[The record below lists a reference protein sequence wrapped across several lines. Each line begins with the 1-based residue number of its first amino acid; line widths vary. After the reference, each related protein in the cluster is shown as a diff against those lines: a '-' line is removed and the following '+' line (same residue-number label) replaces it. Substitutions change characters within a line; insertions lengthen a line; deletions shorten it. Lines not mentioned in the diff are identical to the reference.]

1 MDNSLIIV
9 SAVAFSCGVVLTTII
24 ALIKINSQLKKYK
37 SSEGFLEQ
45 ERRINETLKTENKQ
59 LHSQKELARQE
70 FEDRIKELHRRMK
83 RMDEDIILLQKS
95 NEETEELLK
104 AGMPVVHNLKI
115 QLIEAQNTI
124 ARFKA
129 RTGIKEINET
139 KTG

>member
-1 MDNSLIIV
+1 MG
-9 SAVAFSCGVVLTTII
+9 GVVVTAIF

-45 ERRINETLKTENKQ
+45 ERRINETLKAENKQ
-59 LHSQKELARQE
+59 LHIHKELARQE
-70 FEDRIKELHRRMK
+70 FEERVKDLHRRIK

-129 RTGIKEINET
+129 RTGIKETNDSRS
-139 KTG
+139 TG

>member
-1 MDNSLIIV
+1 M
-9 SAVAFSCGVVLTTII
+9 VLTTII

>member
-1 MDNSLIIV
+1 MDTSLIIIAV
-9 SAVAFSCGVVLTTII
+9 SAFAAGAILAGII
-24 ALIKINSQLKKYK
+24 ALIKINSRLKKFK
-37 SSEGFLEQ
+37 SVEGFLEQ

-59 LHSQKELARQE
+59 LHIHKEQARQE
-70 FEDRIKELHRRMK
+70 FEERVKELHRQIK

-124 ARFKA
+124 ARYKA
-129 RTGIKEINET
+129 RAGIKEINET
-139 KTG
+139 RTG